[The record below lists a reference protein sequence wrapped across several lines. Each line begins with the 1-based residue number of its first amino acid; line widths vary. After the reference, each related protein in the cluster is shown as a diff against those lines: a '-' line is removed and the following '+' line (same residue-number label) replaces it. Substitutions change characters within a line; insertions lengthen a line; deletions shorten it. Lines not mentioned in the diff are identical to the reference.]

1 MPKIVL
7 HHEKEKTHS
16 IFLVPSVTMTTK
28 TGRHKIW
35 NVNSKAEFGA
45 LAKPI
50 SGMDVQLHP
59 PTWIFLLV
67 AKSPVHILGLIYLAD
82 KV

>member
-35 NVNSKAEFGA
+35 NVNSKGRIWGSC
-45 LAKPI
+45 KT
-50 SGMDVQLHP
+50 H
-59 PTWIFLLV
+59 
-67 AKSPVHILGLIYLAD
+67 
-82 KV
+82 